1 MFLLCRTVRRPVGRQ
16 EYSDYD
22 VGISRE
28 RKRRR
33 SSLAC
38 LRGLVRW
45 QLSGT
50 RAAEVD
56 DMFQG

>member
-1 MFLLCRTVRRPVGRQ
+1 VGRQ